1 MVDAETLIVST
12 LKNNEAGLK
21 VYHENFLDSDTDM
34 PCISY
39 FQINNNTDRYSTDI
53 VIYNMAF
60 RIKVWAKSESDL
72 VKYSQ
77 MVDTLMHSIRFH
89 LTNTSDLWQDNIGQR
104 SMRYENLGYE
114 EF

>member
-12 LKNNEAGLK
+12 LKTNEAGLK
-21 VYHENFLDSDTDM
+21 VNHENFLDSDTAT

-39 FQINNNTDRYSTDI
+39 FQINNSVNKYSTDI
-53 VIYNMAF
+53 VISNLAF

-89 LTNTSDLWQDNIGQR
+89 LTNANDLWQDNIGQR